1 MTINKFLV
9 IPFFLIVFIFS
20 PLTAQDILTAVEYF
34 DSISS
39 NYGEIE
45 DYEARINIITSEISM
60 EGVLFYKSPNLLRI
74 NFSEPEEQV
83 ISVNNDI
90 LTLHIPDQNV
100 IMEQKLQS
108 HSDATLAV
116 MASKEGLELLK
127 KGYSVAFLKGPD
139 PVFLEEGSEEMVRKL
154 NLVWRKTDEG
164 YRQIEMSITEDGMIR
179 RMKGLTVNYETFQ
192 FDFTEIRINQNI
204 PLSRFDYEAPPSAYV
219 MNNFLFEPEE

>member
-1 MTINKFLV
+1 MMLKRFFVLTFLLV
-9 IPFFLIVFIFS
+9 IFIFS
-20 PLTAQDILTAVEYF
+20 PLAAQDILTAVQFF
-34 DSISS
+34 DSISA

-45 DYEARINIITSEISM
+45 DYEARISILTSEASM
-60 EGVLFYKSPNLLRI
+60 EGVLFFKSPNLLRI

-83 ISVNNDI
+83 ISVSDNI

-100 IMEQKLQS
+100 IMQQKLQR
-108 HSDATLAV
+108 HTDATLAV
-116 MASKEGLELLK
+116 MASKDGLELLK

-139 PVFLEEGSEEMVRKL
+139 PVFLEEGSEEMVRNL
-154 NLVWRKTDEG
+154 ILVWRKTDEG
-164 YRQIEMSITEDGMIR
+164 YRQIEMSISDDGMIR

-192 FDFTEIRINQNI
+192 FDFTEIRINQSI

>member
-1 MTINKFLV
+1 MTINRFFILT
-9 IPFFLIVFIFS
+9 FFLIIFAVS
-20 PLTAQDILTAVEYF
+20 PVLAQDILTAAKFF
-34 DSISS
+34 DSIATKYST
-39 NYGEIE
+39 IE
-45 DYEARINIITSEISM
+45 DYEARINISTSEVSM
-60 EGVLFYKSPNLLRI
+60 VGILFYKSPNLLRI
-74 NFSEPEEQV
+74 NFSEPEDQV
-83 ISVNNDI
+83 ISVNNDL

-100 IMEQKLQS
+100 IMEQKLQR

-116 MASKEGLELLK
+116 MASKEGLELLRR
-127 KGYSVAFLKGPD
+127 GYSVAFLKGPE
-139 PVFLEEGSEEMVRKL
+139 PVVLEEGSEELVRKL

-192 FDFTEIRINQNI
+192 FDFTEIRINQSI

>member
-1 MTINKFLV
+1 MMLNRFFVLTFL
-9 IPFFLIVFIFS
+9 LIIFIFS
-20 PLTAQDILTAVEYF
+20 PLAAQDILTAVQFF
-34 DSISS
+34 DSISA
-39 NYGEIE
+39 NYGEID
-45 DYEARINIITSEISM
+45 DYEARISIITSEASM

-100 IMEQKLQS
+100 IMEQKLQR

-139 PVFLEEGSEEMVRKL
+139 PVLLDEGSEEIVRKL
-154 NLVWRKTDEG
+154 NLVWRQTDEG

-192 FDFTEIRINQNI
+192 FDFTEIRINQSI

>member
-1 MTINKFLV
+1 
-9 IPFFLIVFIFS
+9 
-20 PLTAQDILTAVEYF
+20 
-34 DSISS
+34 
-39 NYGEIE
+39 
-45 DYEARINIITSEISM
+45 M
-60 EGVLFYKSPNLLRI
+60 EGVLFFKSPNLLRI

-100 IMEQKLQS
+100 IMEQKLQK

-116 MASKEGLELLK
+116 MASKEGLELLR

-139 PVFLEEGSEEMVRKL
+139 PVFLEDGSEEMVRKL

-164 YRQIEMSITEDGMIR
+164 YRQIEMSISEDGMIR

-204 PLSRFDYEAPPSAYV
+204 PLSRFDYESPPSAYV

>member
-1 MTINKFLV
+1 MTINKIFI

-20 PLTAQDILTAVEYF
+20 PLAGQDILTAVQFF
-34 DSISS
+34 DSISA
-39 NYGEIE
+39 NYGGIE
-45 DYEARINIITSEISM
+45 DYEARISITTTEASM

-100 IMEQKLQS
+100 IMEQKLQR
-108 HSDATLAV
+108 HSDAALAV

-127 KGYSVAFLKGPD
+127 KGYSVAYLKGPD
-139 PVFLEEGSEEMVRKL
+139 SVLLEEGSEDLVRKL
-154 NLVWRKTDEG
+154 KLVWRQTDEG

-204 PLSRFDYEAPPSAYV
+204 PTSRFDYEAPPSAYV

>member
-1 MTINKFLV
+1 MIINKNFILTFL
-9 IPFFLIVFIFS
+9 LIVFIFS
-20 PLTAQDILTAVEYF
+20 PLAGQDILTAAQFF
-34 DSISS
+34 DSISDI
-39 NYGEIE
+39 YGSID
-45 DYEARINIITSEISM
+45 DYEARISIVTSETSM

-83 ISVNNDI
+83 ISVYNDI

-100 IMEQKLQS
+100 IMQQKLQR
-108 HSDATLAV
+108 HTDAALAV
-116 MASKEGLELLK
+116 MASKEGLELLR

-139 PVFLEEGSEEMVRKL
+139 PVVLEDESEELVRKL

-164 YRQIEMSITEDGMIR
+164 YRQIEMSITEGGMIR

-192 FDFTEIRINQNI
+192 FDFTEIRINQSI
-204 PLSRFDYEAPPSAYV
+204 PLSRFEYEAPPSAYV